1 MHSDSLNTTP
11 EGGSAGELPVTQIE
25 RLNKRQE
32 LADDYDGGLLFLS
45 EPEYDDAIIGVA
57 RRIGMEEVVAYDANK
72 VYEIIAKMMNTDDM
86 LEVFEY
92 FEFNILGAYVGE
104 RTPVFID
111 VV

>member
-11 EGGSAGELPVTQIE
+11 EGGSAGELPVNQKP

-32 LADDYDGGLLFLS
+32 ITDDYDGGLLFLS

-57 RRIGMEEVVAYDANK
+57 RRIGMEDVIAYDAEK
-72 VYEIIAKMMNTDDM
+72 VYAVIAKMINTEDIM
-86 LEVFEY
+86 EVLEY

-104 RTPVFID
+104 RTSVFID

>member
-1 MHSDSLNTTP
+1 MHSDSLNTQP
-11 EGGSAGELPVTQIE
+11 ESGSPGELPVNPLK
-25 RLNKRQE
+25 RLNKRKE
-32 LADDYDGGLLFLS
+32 IAEDFDGGLLFLS

-57 RRIGMEEVVAYDANK
+57 RRIGMEDVVAYDSNK

-86 LEVFEY
+86 MEVFEY

-104 RTPVFID
+104 RTPVFVD

>member
-11 EGGSAGELPVTQIE
+11 EGGSPDELPVYQKQ

-86 LEVFEY
+86 MEVFEY

>member
-11 EGGSAGELPVTQIE
+11 DGGSAGEPAVTQIE

>member
-11 EGGSAGELPVTQIE
+11 EGGSAGELPVNQKP
-25 RLNKRQE
+25 RLNKREEIAQ
-32 LADDYDGGLLFLS
+32 DFDGGLLFLS

-57 RRIGMEEVVAYDANK
+57 HRIGMEDVVAYDSNK
-72 VYEIIAKMMNTDDM
+72 VYEVIGKLINTEDHM
-86 LEVFEY
+86 EIFEY

-111 VV
+111 VD